1 MWSNQENR
9 VRKQVKNP
17 CEARKNKASQILHK
31 IISTHLLIV
40 LTIRVLL
47 QIEQKKRD
55 RDKKMERKSLRCPS
69 YQPGSELK
77 TYFKIDHKRKGRDD
91 LC

>member
-1 MWSNQENR
+1 M
-9 VRKQVKNP
+9 
-17 CEARKNKASQILHK
+17 
-31 IISTHLLIV
+31 
-40 LTIRVLL
+40 
-47 QIEQKKRD
+47 EQKKRD

>member
-1 MWSNQENR
+1 MQFEIPC
-9 VRKQVKNP
+9 KPCKNYGLQ
-17 CEARKNKASQILHK
+17 KNIQ
-31 IISTHLLIV
+31 IISTHLLTV

-47 QIEQKKRD
+47 QMEQKKRD